1 MSTQSSDG
9 KKSFKKELLILILT
23 ISILI
28 VIASVISYSPKDYV
42 GMKTRYSYHIHN
54 WLGVLGVYVSFLF
67 FQLFGKASYLVI
79 TLLALLPLFLLFAG
93 QKYKKRWFSFA
104 AGAGFIIWAVALFIS
119 IASQQFGPSTGG
131 LLGGFLGQ
139 IVYRITGKVGGYLF
153 TLIIFIIGV
162 SKITNAFTVSGII
175 KKILFNIHSAS
186 KYEINDVNIKTG
198 LIKKTKKQDAP
209 PLLTIMK
216 VEENEDGQSVKT
228 IKQTHRQGE
237 QVNENYDSVK
247 SQSFLDK
254 INAKI
259 STFTYNVKKR
269 FMPSQI
275 VNSNDSAQ
283 NKYSVNT
290 EIINRVIAKDENE
303 EVLLEQAMETA
314 RAEATQAQSVSVID
328 ETIKELEKKFI
339 DISNRIEQKKKINA
353 DTCVQDQSQT
363 TACDIETNKVLPE
376 DVKIPKRK
384 DEFGIEMFGEED
396 DLIEG
401 VSSMESEIDIDI
413 ELSEGEMEFE
423 QKTQDNPPYH
433 EESYDGNYSDSQDS
447 VFDKEITHEQQKPNT
462 NDESENH
469 DDELSESYSD
479 DKSDSERELVVEKRK
494 TTANLYN
501 EDKDEKNP
509 FESYKSPP
517 VNILFI
523 SEEEKYEDHKK
534 ELEETA
540 AKITETLGEFKIE
553 LTRLIRCYRGPVI
566 TRYEFEVAP
575 GIKMGK
581 IEGLADNIAYS
592 LAAKKVR
599 VIAPIPGKQAI
610 GVEVPNKTRNNVLLG
625 DLLSTKTF
633 NTSKARLPLVLGKDI
648 SGKTIIA
655 DLSTM
660 PHLLIAGTTGA
671 GKSVC
676 INSILCSLL
685 YQMRPEELR
694 LILIDPKRV
703 EMNSYSEIPHLL
715 APVVTDAK
723 KAAMALNWAVNEM
736 ERRYELL
743 EEAGCRDIKSFNEKI
758 EENAQNGI
766 AEYDRLHYI
775 VIIIDE
781 LADLMLIA
789 RKEIENV
796 VARLAAKAR
805 AAGIHLIFATQS
817 PRADIITGII
827 KANFQPRI
835 AFTVATKM
843 ESRIVLD
850 SSGAEKLLGKGDM
863 LFYQPGFVE
872 AGDAIRLQ
880 GAFVTDK
887 EVEKVTDYLRSTCE
901 PDYIDEIY
909 VEEESDSVLE
919 ALSGSDEPI
928 YHDAVR
934 IVIDEQ
940 KASAS
945 YLQRRLQIG
954 YNRAARMVEYME
966 SEGIVGPAQGSKPRE
981 VLIDV
986 YPY

>member
-1 MSTQSSDG
+1 MNTKTSGD
-9 KKSFKKELLILILT
+9 KKSFKKEFLILVVT
-23 ISILI
+23 ISILTILASI
-28 VIASVISYSPKDYV
+28 VSYSAEDYM
-42 GMKTRYSYHIHN
+42 GIKTRLNYQVQNWMGHI
-54 WLGVLGVYVSFLF
+54 GVYISFVF
-67 FQLFGKASYLVI
+67 FQIFGKTAYIVMMILAI
-79 TLLALLPLFLLFAG
+79 TPLYILFAG
-93 QKYKKRWFSFA
+93 KNIKKRTLSIGAGILFLIW
-104 AGAGFIIWAVALFIS
+104 AGALLLS
-119 IASQQFGPSTGG
+119 IYNAQFGPET
-131 LLGGFLGQ
+131 GGFLGGFFGQ
-139 IVYRITGKVGGYLF
+139 IIYRLTGKIGGYLLTVILLLIGISKF
-153 TLIIFIIGV
+153 TGL
-162 SKITNAFTVSGII
+162 FTVTGLF
-175 KKILFNIHSAS
+175 KKLLFNIHSAS
-186 KYEINDVNIKTG
+186 KYEINNINLPKGILKKKGKSTG
-198 LIKKTKKQDAP
+198 T
-209 PLLTIMK
+209 PLLTVMK
-216 VEENEDGQSVKT
+216 VQENE
-228 IKQTHRQGE
+228 QGE
-237 QVNENYDSVK
+237 LVKIEKTHVNDTAEQYTQHRELTSQNIIKKDKPVSTIGEKISGFIGAIKNKFAAQINVEPQVNN
-247 SQSFLDK
+247 
-254 INAKI
+254 
-259 STFTYNVKKR
+259 
-269 FMPSQI
+269 
-275 VNSNDSAQ
+275 
-283 NKYSVNT
+283 
-290 EIINRVIAKDENE
+290 EIINRVIAKDPGEEIIANNAYVESPVNE
-303 EVLLEQAMETA
+303 ETEDSNEFL
-314 RAEATQAQSVSVID
+314 D
-328 ETIKELEKKFI
+328 ESLKELEKKFA
-339 DISNRIEQKKKINA
+339 DISSKIESKKKKQAINA
-353 DTCVQDQSQT
+353 GIENNTDGKTI
-363 TACDIETNKVLPE
+363 TAQGTNEFFNNVS
-376 DVKIPKRK
+376 IPLKRN
-384 DEFGIEMFGEED
+384 EFGIEMFGED
-396 DLIEG
+396 DDFIDEPG
-401 VSSMESEIDIDI
+401 HITDEREIDIEI
-413 ELSEGEMEFE
+413 EEDNVDFE
-423 QKTQDNPPYH
+423 QCTFDSSGKQIIEEHDENNTPEIEEEHAGQNNIQNEPVSYVEEIKEDSTNQIIPKYKIEEKSKTEQ
-433 EESYDGNYSDSQDS
+433 E
-447 VFDKEITHEQQKPNT
+447 VKEQ
-462 NDESENH
+462 
-469 DDELSESYSD
+469 
-479 DKSDSERELVVEKRK
+479 EKV
-494 TTANLYN
+494 
-501 EDKDEKNP
+501 NP
-509 FESYKSPP
+509 FKKYKKPP
-517 VNILFI
+517 MDILFI
-523 SEEEKYEDHKK
+523 SEEEKLEDHRK

-540 AKITETLGEFKIE
+540 ERIIDTLNEFKIE

-581 IEGLADNIAYS
+581 IESLADNIAYS

-610 GVEVPNKTRNNVLLG
+610 GVEVPNLTRNNVLLG
-625 DLLSTKTF
+625 DLLNTKTF
-633 NTSKARLPLVLGKDI
+633 NHSKARLPLVLGKDI
-648 SGKTIIA
+648 SGKTIIG
-655 DLSTM
+655 DLSSM
-660 PHLLIAGTTGA
+660 PHLLIAGTTGS

-694 LILIDPKRV
+694 LILVDPKRV

-723 KAAMALNWAVNEM
+723 KAAMALNWAVDEM

-843 ESRIVLD
+843 ESRIILD

-872 AGDAIRLQ
+872 AGAAIRLQ
-880 GAFVTDK
+880 GAFVSDK
-887 EVEKVTDYLRSTCE
+887 EVEKVTEYLRSTCE
-901 PDYIDEIY
+901 PDYIEEVY
-909 VEEESDSVLE
+909 VEEENENILE
-919 ALSGSDEPI
+919 ALSDSDEPI

-934 IVIDEQ
+934 IVVDEQ